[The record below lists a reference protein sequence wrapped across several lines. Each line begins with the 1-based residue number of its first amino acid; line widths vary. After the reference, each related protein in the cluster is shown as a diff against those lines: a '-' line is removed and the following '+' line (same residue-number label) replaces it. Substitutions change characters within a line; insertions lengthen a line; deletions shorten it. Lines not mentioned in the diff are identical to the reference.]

1 MRDLVEELCSDR
13 CAGRA
18 AGSAGGR
25 LARGLV
31 IDALRSAGL
40 DPHEQA
46 IPRIEGANVLAVI
59 PGEIDRFVLLGA
71 HYDHLGKHGPAIF
84 RGADDN
90 AASVAILVEVA
101 RALAKDRPRG
111 RGVIV
116 AAFDAEE
123 PPHFMNKT
131 MGSVHFTKHPVVP
144 LDRID
149 LMVCLELVGH
159 ALGEARFPAEVRRS
173 LFLLGAE
180 RSEGTRDRVLA
191 LRDGEPGLLVRPAD
205 AEVIPPLSDY
215 LSFWQ
220 RKRPFVLLTGGRT
233 RRYHTLDDLPEHLD
247 FTRMKATAR
256 WITRFV
262 RDQCARDP
270 RPFVFTDTRD
280 DLSTL
285 DSLREIFTALASM
298 SPVAEQAL
306 EIERTLRKQVQRDRS
321 LPEHARSGLIALV
334 EGLESGLA

>member
-1 MRDLVEELCSDR
+1 MRALVEDLCSDR

-18 AGSAGGR
+18 AGTAGGR
-25 LARGLV
+25 IARGLV
-31 IDALRSAGL
+31 VDALRGAGL
-40 DPHEQA
+40 DPQEQA
-46 IPRIEGANVLAVI
+46 IARIEGANVLAVI
-59 PGEIDRFVLLGA
+59 PGEIDRFVLIGA
-71 HYDHLGKHGPAIF
+71 HYDHLGKDGPVIY

-123 PPHFMNKT
+123 PPHFMNNT
-131 MGSVHFTKHPVVP
+131 MGSLHFTKHPVVP
-144 LDRID
+144 LERID

-159 ALGEARFPAEVRRS
+159 ALGEAHFPAEVRRT

-180 RSEGTRDRVLA
+180 RSEGTRDHVLG
-191 LRDGEPGLLVRPAD
+191 LRTSEPGLVVRPAD

-215 LSFWQ
+215 LGFWD

-233 RRYHTLDDLPEHLD
+233 RRYHTPDDLPEHLD
-247 FTRMKATAR
+247 YTRMKATAR
-256 WITRFV
+256 WIERFV

-270 RPFVFTDTRD
+270 RPFVFTNERD

-285 DSLREIFTALASM
+285 DSLREIFTAL
-298 SPVAEQAL
+298 SPVSPLAQQAL
-306 EIERTLRKQVQRDRS
+306 ELEFGLRQQVRRDRS
-321 LPEHARSGLIALV
+321 LPEGARGGLMALV
-334 EGLESGLA
+334 EGLETGLG

>member
-1 MRDLVEELCSDR
+1 M
-13 CAGRA
+13 
-18 AGSAGGR
+18 
-25 LARGLV
+25 
-31 IDALRSAGL
+31 IDSLRSAGL
-40 DPHEQA
+40 DPQEQA
-46 IPRIEGANVLAVI
+46 IPRIDGANVLAVI
-59 PGEIDRFVLLGA
+59 PGELDRFVLIGA
-71 HYDHLGKHGPAIF
+71 HYDHLGKDGPAIY

-111 RGVIV
+111 RGVII

-123 PPHFMNKT
+123 PPHFMNNT

-144 LDRID
+144 LERID

-159 ALGEARFPAEVRRS
+159 ALGEAHFPAEVRRT

-180 RSEGTRDRVLA
+180 RSEGTRDHVLA
-191 LRDGEPGLLVRPAD
+191 LRTSEPGLIVRPAD

-215 LSFWQ
+215 LGFWD

-233 RRYHTLDDLPEHLD
+233 RRYHTTDDLPEHLD
-247 FTRMKATAR
+247 YTRMKATAR
-256 WITRFV
+256 WIERFV
-262 RDQCARDP
+262 RDQCARDE
-270 RPFVFTDTRD
+270 RAFVFKNERD

-285 DSLREIFTALASM
+285 DSLREIFTALA
-298 SPVAEQAL
+298 PVSALAQQAL
-306 EIERTLRKQVQRDRS
+306 EMEFGLRQQVRRDRS
-321 LPEHARSGLIALV
+321 LPEASRGGLMALV